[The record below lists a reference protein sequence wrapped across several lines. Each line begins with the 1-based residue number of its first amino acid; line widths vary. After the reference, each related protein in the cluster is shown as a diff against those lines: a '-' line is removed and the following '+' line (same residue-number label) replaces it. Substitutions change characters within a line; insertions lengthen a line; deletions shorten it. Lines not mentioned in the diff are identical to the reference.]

1 MCVKEGVPTGIK
13 DEIFVFLHIHCVHIR
28 IQVFS
33 TKWDKL
39 KSLAICC
46 SPGIIL
52 GEQQLLPFT
61 W

>member
-1 MCVKEGVPTGIK
+1 MCVKEGIPTGIK
-13 DEIFVFLHIHCVHIR
+13 DEIFVFLHSHCVHIR

-52 GEQQLLPFT
+52 GE
-61 W
+61 